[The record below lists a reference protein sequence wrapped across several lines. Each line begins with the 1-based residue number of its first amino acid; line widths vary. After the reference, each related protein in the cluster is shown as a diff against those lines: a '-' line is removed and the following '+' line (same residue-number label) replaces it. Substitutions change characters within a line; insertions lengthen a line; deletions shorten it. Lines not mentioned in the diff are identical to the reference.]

1 MISELLFPLV
11 INGDISPRNL
21 ILFFW
26 LHQCHIQVPG
36 PGTDHEPQLRLH
48 HSCCNAG
55 SLTHCATAGAPV
67 LVAVLQVAVCLKF
80 WALSAVLLLLIAL
93 ITNNKYML
101 VQEFLSWLSSE
112 ELNPRVRSLASLSR
126 LRLQCCCELWCRSQ
140 TWLWLWCWL
149 AAVAPI

>member
-48 HSCCNAG
+48 HSCCNVG

-67 LVAVLQVAVCLKF
+67 LVAILQVAVCLKF

-126 LRLQCCCELWCRSQ
+126 LKIWHCRELQCGLQ
-140 TWLWLWCWL
+140 TSLGAC
-149 AAVAPI
+149 AAVAVV